1 MVCKKHARQV
11 ATTHTKRN
19 KIEKNRKADRVA
31 REPKKKI
38 IKKREKGKA
47 TLFFVAQCR
56 WLAGGGDCTYLL
68 FLECIANWKCGK
80 APGILDY

>member
-31 REPKKKI
+31 REPKKNN
-38 IKKREKGKA
+38 KKTGERKSYA
-47 TLFFVAQCR
+47 FLC
-56 WLAGGGDCTYLL
+56 CTV
-68 FLECIANWKCGK
+68 
-80 APGILDY
+80 